1 MVLWHLRPG
10 YLADNEKITPRAIFR
25 YFRDSAQE
33 AISILL
39 LSIADQRAT
48 KGPLTSRESRIQH
61 EKAVFGLIKEYF
73 KRLKEKKPSRLVN
86 GDDLIKKFKLSPSP
100 LIGKVLRELEELQAI
115 GKIKTRLEALKIAEK
130 IIKQKDKTHR
140 KAG

>member
-1 MVLWHLRPG
+1 
-10 YLADNEKITPRAIFR
+10 
-25 YFRDSAQE
+25 
-33 AISILL
+33 
-39 LSIADQRAT
+39 
-48 KGPLTSRESRIQH
+48 
-61 EKAVFGLIKEYF
+61 
-73 KRLKEKKPSRLVN
+73 LVN